1 MKHGFILG
9 SLVLGLVACAPEAP
23 MDDGTNATNPST
35 TATTD
40 TMVTPD
46 VVKLAV
52 EDPIAVSIKN
62 DRIDVDDDQPL
73 PGATRFQVTNDSDQV
88 RTLTIEGPGAR
99 ASLEAPLQPF
109 ETRTMTIDV
118 QVGTYRLISPASG
131 GAGELTTEV
140 QVTAPEGGT

>member
-1 MKHGFILG
+1 MMHGFILG
-9 SLVLGLVACAPEAP
+9 LLVLGLVACAPEAP
-23 MDDGTNATNPST
+23 MDDGTNAINPST

-40 TMVTPD
+40 TMITPD
-46 VVKLAV
+46 VAKLAV

-131 GAGELTTEV
+131 GAGELTAEV
-140 QVTAPEGGT
+140 QVTAPEGGS